1 MNLIKSMRV
10 RQWTK
15 NVFVLAALIF
25 DKKLLDPH
33 WLLVSLLGFVCFCFL
48 SSSVYLFND
57 LMDIEADRNHPVK
70 KDRPIASGAFAC
82 TGCLGC
88 RDHFR
93 WWFNCLLLLSFFWFW
108 NLHEYLFG
116 D

>member
-70 KDRPIASGAFAC
+70 KDRPIASGALPVPVAWLPRSFSLVVQLPPPTFFLLVLEFA
-82 TGCLGC
+82 
-88 RDHFR
+88 
-93 WWFNCLLLLSFFWFW
+93 
-108 NLHEYLFG
+108 
-116 D
+116 